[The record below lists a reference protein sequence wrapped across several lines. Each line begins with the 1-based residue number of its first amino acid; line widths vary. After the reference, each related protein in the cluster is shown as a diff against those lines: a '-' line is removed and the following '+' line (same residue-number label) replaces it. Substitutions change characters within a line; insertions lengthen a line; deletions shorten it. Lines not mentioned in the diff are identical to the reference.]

1 MKFTPLEK
9 HAHMF
14 WHMNENI
21 YCRYADNIAFDDE
34 VLVQAN
40 DELTPAKVTNV
51 SSLLMEGN

>member
-1 MKFTPLEK
+1 
-9 HAHMF
+9 MF